1 MSSIIRH
8 LPIKHAPVPHTE
20 PQVQAPS
27 EPNHNPSNQPEPALA
42 DVHIAYFKKLLLKLK
57 EYVNNHKELR
67 E

>member
-1 MSSIIRH
+1 M
-8 LPIKHAPVPHTE
+8 
-20 PQVQAPS
+20 QAPS